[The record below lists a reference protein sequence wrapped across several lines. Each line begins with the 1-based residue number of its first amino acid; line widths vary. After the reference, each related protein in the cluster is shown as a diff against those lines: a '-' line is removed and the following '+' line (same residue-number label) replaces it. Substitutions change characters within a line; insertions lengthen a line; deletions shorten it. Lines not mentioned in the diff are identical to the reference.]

1 MTTKKRAKK
10 RPTTKAAAPTMPSA
24 AEQLQ
29 AARRERRQLRE
40 LKSLMNQIR
49 RKRLDNEA
57 EGVALARLL
66 VAGTEFVITTELTI
80 KQLEHN
86 AREWEKDFQRMVGEL
101 DAAKKQLNP
110 ETV

>member
-1 MTTKKRAKK
+1 MSK
-10 RPTTKAAAPTMPSA
+10 KAAKRKPTSKAPASTMPSA
-24 AEQLQ
+24 SEQLQ
-29 AARRERRQLRE
+29 AVRREMRQLRE
-40 LKSLMNQIR
+40 VKSLMNAIR

-57 EGVALARLL
+57 DGVALARLL
-66 VAGTEFVITTELTI
+66 VAGTEFMVMSELAV

-86 AREWEKDFQRMVGEL
+86 AREWEKEFRRMADEL